1 MSITRDI
8 KLIDNETGEIFET
21 HSQMLGSK
29 LGGGWIVV
37 YKVPLQKLLK
47 VVPNFATL
55 KVYLYIAS
63 SQDFN
68 KVTLISAKYIS
79 AELDM
84 AYQTVWNSI
93 KWLKQAGYIKDG
105 EMAGM
110 KGYVVNPTVSTC
122 GVKKNDEKLKHF
134 VDDIVEE
141 EVDADR
147 ADQTEEEEND
157 IEDDPTIEYGDFPIE
172 GEGVVRVL

>member
-1 MSITRDI
+1 MSITRNI
-8 KLIDNETGEIFET
+8 TLIDNDTGEIFEN
-21 HSQMLGSK
+21 HSQTLGSK

-79 AELDM
+79 AQLGM
-84 AYQTVWNSI
+84 SYQTVWNSI
-93 KWLKQAGYIKDG
+93 KWLKQAGYVKDG
-105 EMAGM
+105 EIAGM

-122 GVKKNDEKLKHF
+122 GIKMNDEKLKHF
-134 VDDIVEE
+134 VDDFVNE
-141 EVDADR
+141 EVDADER
-147 ADQTEEEEND
+147 SDDEND
-157 IEDDPTIEYGDFPIE
+157 IENDPSIEYGDFPIE
-172 GEGVVRVL
+172 GEGVERIL